1 MHVTGRLPGWAR
13 RTNPLVRR
21 HLGGHLPSPVEIRP
35 LLRWLVVQVGLIVI
49 WGLSAPS
56 LHAVA
61 LGLGQITLALP
72 VALPLYL
79 TLIAAVLV
87 YPFSL
92 VFYAH
97 VLFSVGRAAFAAI
110 YDELRQDTLSL
121 LRVTPFSLNEIFL
134 GKIAAGIWQ
143 QMDNLES
150 LLRPAT
156 ILLFPP
162 LLISTGLA
170 WPMLDEPLSGV
181 ILMLVGMAVSVA
193 RIGLELLMIGALGIA
208 VGTLAGFRFAG
219 VFITGLLGATY
230 FVLLNLLRLLPLGA
244 PLRLL
249 VEYGLPVLL
258 PLVIIRIALSV
269 AARQVDRTWP
279 SGAR

>member
-1 MHVTGRLPGWAR
+1 MHITARLPGWAR

-35 LLRWLVVQVGLIVI
+35 LLRWLAVQVGLIVI

-97 VLFSVGRAAFAAI
+97 VLFSVGHAAFAAI

-134 GKIAAGIWQ
+134 GKIAASIWQ

-170 WPMLDEPLSGV
+170 WPMLGQPLVGV
-181 ILMLVGMAVSVA
+181 ILMLVGMAVSAA

-249 VEYGLPVLL
+249 AEYGLPVLL
-258 PLVIIRIALSV
+258 PLIIIRIALGV
-269 AARQVDRTWP
+269 AAWQVDRAWP
-279 SGAR
+279 GGAR